1 MLNTTPKKKNKMD
14 KIIEFPK
21 KLFRE
26 FKRLPKMQQ
35 LVIAAIVVLAA
46 YWLWKNYAVRR
57 EGFAQPRD
65 STGEGTLT
73 CTMYYVDW
81 CPHCKTAKPEWEKL
95 MDTFNGKII
104 NGKKILV
111 VSIDC
116 EKYPEAAKEAKLGYP
131 TFKFDLD
138 GQKLDFNGERKFN
151 SFKQFIESVL

>member
-1 MLNTTPKKKNKMD
+1 MFD
-14 KIIEFPK
+14 QVIEFPK

-26 FKRLPKMQQ
+26 FNRLPTMQQ
-35 LVIAAIVVLAA
+35 VVIVAILGLAA

-57 EGFAQPRD
+57 EGFNQGRD
-65 STGEGTLT
+65 SVGAGTLT

-81 CPHCKTAKPEWEKL
+81 CPHCKSAKPEWAKI

-116 EKYPEAAKEAKLGYP
+116 EKYPDIAKKQNVTGYP

-138 GQKLDFNGERKFN
+138 GKQLNFNGERQFN